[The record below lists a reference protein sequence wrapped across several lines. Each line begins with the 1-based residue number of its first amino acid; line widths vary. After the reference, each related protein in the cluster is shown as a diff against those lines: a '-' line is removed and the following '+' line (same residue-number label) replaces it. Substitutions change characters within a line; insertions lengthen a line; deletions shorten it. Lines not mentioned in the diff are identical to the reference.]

1 MASGPSS
8 PARSLSHFLSPYEVG
23 HSATQARLL
32 PTNTLRGV
40 TREGTLDTGF
50 AHQARPHPHPHP
62 HRLPY
67 HQGALE
73 CLSRSAGTSR
83 PLFQSRF
90 TIGHLSQGLH
100 LDWSSSAS
108 VSVAGRAEVTRGVLA
123 RGGVPR
129 RRLRA
134 EFGEQRRGVV
144 RRQWSWEA
152 TARVRA
158 SFCSSA
164 SSTAAPRP
172 PANPRCRAGRPRDGA
187 AERRPAARG
196 GRCLR

>member
-1 MASGPSS
+1 MASAPSS
-8 PARSLSHFLSPYEVG
+8 PARSLRHILSPYEAG
-23 HSATQARLL
+23 HSAPQARML
-32 PTNTLRGV
+32 PSNTLRGV
-40 TREGTLDTGF
+40 TRVETLNTGF
-50 AHQARPHPHPHP
+50 AHPARPRPHPHP

-73 CLSRSAGTSR
+73 CLRRSASTSR
-83 PLFQSRF
+83 PLFQTRF
-90 TIGHLSQGLH
+90 TIGHLSQDFH
-100 LDWSSSAS
+100 FDWSYSAS
-108 VSVAGRAEVTRGVLA
+108 FSVAGRAEVTRGALA

-158 SFCSSA
+158 SFCFSA
-164 SSTAAPRP
+164 AFTAAPRP

>member
-8 PARSLSHFLSPYEVG
+8 PAGSLSHFLSSYEAG
-23 HSATQARLL
+23 HSATQTPLL
-32 PTNTLRGV
+32 PTNTLG
-40 TREGTLDTGF
+40 GC
-50 AHQARPHPHPHP
+50 HPGGNSE
-62 HRLPY
+62 HRLRPPGTPAPSPTSALAPPG
-67 HQGALE
+67 GARESPSL
-73 CLSRSAGTSR
+73 LQRFS
-83 PLFQSRF
+83 PPFQICF
-90 TIGHLSQGLH
+90 TIGQLSQDLL

-108 VSVAGRAEVTRGVLA
+108 VSVAGRAEVTRGALA

-144 RRQWSWEA
+144 RRQCSWEA
-152 TARVRA
+152 TVRVRA
-158 SFCSSA
+158 SLCSSA
-164 SSTAAPRP
+164 ASSAAPRP